1 MTWGNLFRG
10 MLTFCV
16 FSVFVISSGCAKPP
30 TKELAN
36 AKLAINAAKQAE
48 ADVYSPLDYRSAED
62 YLDQARRMLEKKKY
76 KEAREMAVAS
86 KNKAV
91 KAKNEAIQ
99 AKIQAKT
106 EAEQKISELRTAI
119 KAADAAGA
127 AKYNQVG
134 LLSVKKIL
142 EDAENEYNFDRYAAA
157 MEKAESGISQAYN
170 LEASSKTAEESAQA
184 AASRMRE
191 EENAKNERMR
201 KLREEEANR
210 KRENERAQFQ
220 RKVSKTKRHIVQKGE
235 SLWVISRDIDIYGD
249 PYQWP
254 LIYKSNRS
262 QINDPDLIY
271 PGQNFV
277 VPRDVSDW
285 GVRTAIR
292 YAKHR
297 GPWSLFDGK

>member
-1 MTWGNLFRG
+1 MTLGNLFRG
-10 MLTFCV
+10 MLVFCV
-16 FSVFVISSGCAKPP
+16 LAVFVISSGCAKPP
-30 TKELAN
+30 RKELAN

-48 ADVYSPLDYRSAED
+48 ADVYSPLDYKSAED
-62 YLDQARRMLEKKKY
+62 YLGQARKMFEKKKY
-76 KEAREMAVAS
+76 KEAREMAIAS

-119 KAADAAGA
+119 RAADAAGA
-127 AKYNQVG
+127 AKYNQAG
-134 LLSVKKIL
+134 LIVVKKIL
-142 EDAENEYNFDRYAAA
+142 EDAEDEYNMEKYAAA
-157 MEKAESGISQAYN
+157 MERAESGILQAYN

-184 AASRMRE
+184 AARRMRE
-191 EENAKNERMR
+191 EEEAKNDRMR
-201 KLREEEANR
+201 KLREEESSR
-210 KRENERAQFQ
+210 KREEERAKFQ

-235 SLWVISRDIDIYGD
+235 SLWVISRDVDIYGD

-271 PGQNFV
+271 PGQNFLI
-277 VPRDVSDW
+277 PRDVSDW
-285 GVRTAIR
+285 GVRTAVR